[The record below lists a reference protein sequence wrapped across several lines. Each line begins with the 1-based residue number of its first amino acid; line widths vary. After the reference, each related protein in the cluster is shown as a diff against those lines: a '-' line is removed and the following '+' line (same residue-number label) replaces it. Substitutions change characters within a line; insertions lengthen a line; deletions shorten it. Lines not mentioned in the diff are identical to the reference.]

1 MGGELTAESKPG
13 AGSTFR
19 FEAPFAVAEA
29 ARPSR
34 RSRAA
39 IPPATRVLVVDDN
52 ATNREIVR
60 GYVSGRVLCDDA
72 AGGAEALGMLEV
84 AAAAGR
90 AYDLVVLDAQMP
102 ESRAPTSRARSAGP
116 RRSPARAIVMLTS
129 AGASGETSADDVD
142 CCLTKPVRRAALL
155 TVLAEVLSGET
166 AAVAAAPEAA
176 PAAEHLGRVLV
187 AEDNPVNQ
195 VVIEALL
202 RKRGVAVDIV
212 EDGLEAV
219 RRLDREIHD
228 AVFMDCQMPKLDGY
242 EATARIRADEPDGRR
257 IPIVAMTA
265 HAFEGDRERCLR
277 AGMDDYISKPIRAAE
292 LDPVLERWLA
302 GPAAAGESPA
312 GLVDVERIRSI
323 HGASANLVEKL
334 VQVFARTTPEL
345 LDELRAAVER
355 GDDEERRRLAHKLR
369 GSSEA
374 VGAQRLSALAHEL
387 EHGTGDPSE
396 AVAGLRPA
404 YDGTLEELRQIA
416 LPASRA

>member
-1 MGGELTAESKPG
+1 M
-13 AGSTFR
+13 
-19 FEAPFAVAEA
+19 
-29 ARPSR
+29 
-34 RSRAA
+34 
-39 IPPATRVLVVDDN
+39 VDDN

-60 GYVSGRVLCDDA
+60 GYVSGRVFCDDA

-102 ESRAPTSRARSAGP
+102 ELSGADV
-116 RRSPARAIVMLTS
+116 ARAISRTPALAGTRIVMLTS

-219 RRLDREIHD
+219 RRLDREVHD

-396 AVAGLRPA
+396 AVAGLGPA